1 MGLDGVEFVMALE
14 EAFGLAIPD
23 SDAERLVTPGH
34 VVRYLEGRLQAGTS
48 GCLEQRAFYALRRAA
63 MSVLHLPRSAFRP
76 ETQWEPVL
84 GSRHRRHTWKLLH
97 SATGVAPWPKMS
109 VWGSIPASAA
119 SMGDT
124 ARYLASYGVPSLQ
137 RHGEGWSTAQIQTT
151 VTRLMADTLGIEKF
165 DWDQS
170 FVQDLGIN

>member
-1 MGLDGVEFVMALE
+1 MAVWSNALSTLFAALLCPCSTSLGLL
-14 EAFGLAIPD
+14 
-23 SDAERLVTPGH
+23 
-34 VVRYLEGRLQAGTS
+34 
-48 GCLEQRAFYALRRAA
+48 
-63 MSVLHLPRSAFRP
+63 SVLRHSGNR
-76 ETQWEPVL
+76 L

-109 VWGSIPASAA
+109 VLGSIPASAA
-119 SMGDT
+119 SMGDA

-170 FVQDLGIN
+170 FVQDLGINYGNYLLTNQRGRLISPHLEPSLLR